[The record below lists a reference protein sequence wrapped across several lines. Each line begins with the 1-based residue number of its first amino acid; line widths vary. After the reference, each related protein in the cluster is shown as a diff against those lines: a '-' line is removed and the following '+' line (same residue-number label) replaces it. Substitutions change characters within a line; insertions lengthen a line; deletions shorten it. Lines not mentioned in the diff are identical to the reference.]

1 MILGVHPLWLLW
13 GAAVAVAVALCRSG
27 WGQAR
32 PMQLCAVLSLL
43 SHVLIAASVAV
54 VGLPGGSSHAPPEE
68 RVRIVR
74 FESQG
79 ASDDLSDLSL
89 EEFADAI
96 APEPTLTELNQTKLS
111 PNEHVSLE
119 ATADPTP
126 APPAALD
133 SATDSQPIPLLP
145 TAALAL
151 HAFAQP
157 SPPEAAP
164 RVASSAPDL
173 AKPNPLASTAE
184 SPPEALVPLD
194 RSVAEA
200 PIEPAAA
207 SAADPAVPL
216 TARPPTPG
224 LVALPSRTGGPS
236 ARPFEAAM
244 PLHRPTPAVYRMRLD
259 PDRSA
264 TIDQLGGSADTE
276 AAVRKAL
283 AWLASQQEPDG
294 SWNAVRHGAG
304 RGQDASGQ
312 GREAAGGRAD
322 CGLTGLSLLAFL
334 GAGHSPLEGEHRTT
348 VSKGIAYL
356 IGKQA
361 PDGNLAGDARLY
373 EFMYC
378 HAMAAFALAEC
389 YAMTGDE
396 RLAAPVRRALDY
408 TWAAQDRRGG
418 GWRYQPGDA
427 GDMSVFGWQLM
438 ALQSGE
444 RGGLPIPEERRRL
457 LRHFVQSHAI
467 GSAGGLSS
475 YRMGEPPSA
484 SMTAEA
490 WYCRQLLGVDFADAA
505 RGEAVDRIFGQLPGR
520 GPVDDY
526 CWYYAT
532 LALHR
537 SGGAAWERWNEA
549 LQTELVRSQDR
560 APGLAGSWPPR
571 GAWGGHGGRVYSTA
585 VAALCLEV
593 YYRYSAAPGE
603 AAAPWTVRRDSP
615 GPISR

>member
-96 APEPTLTELNQTKLS
+96 APEPTLKERNHSEPS

-119 ATADPTP
+119 AASESTP
-126 APPAALD
+126 APPPAVASTPDLE
-133 SATDSQPIPLLP
+133 PIPLLP

-151 HAFAQP
+151 SPLEHAPPPEPAARVP
-157 SPPEAAP
+157 SPAA
-164 RVASSAPDL
+164 DL
-173 AKPNPLASTAE
+173 AKPNPLALAVE
-184 SPPEALVPLD
+184 PPPEALVPLA
-194 RSVAEA
+194 RNVAEA
-200 PIEPAAA
+200 RLEPAAA
-207 SAADPAVPL
+207 SAAALIVPL
-216 TARPPTPG
+216 TAPPAMPG
-224 LVALPSRTGGPS
+224 LVALPSRSAVAS
-236 ARPFEAAM
+236 ARPFEAAT

-259 PDRSA
+259 PERSA
-264 TIDQLGGSADTE
+264 SIDQLGGSADTE
-276 AAVRKAL
+276 AAVRRAL

-322 CGLTGLSLLAFL
+322 CGVTGLSILAFL
-334 GAGHSPLEGEHRTT
+334 GAGHSPLEGEHRAA
-348 VSKGIAYL
+348 VSKGVGYL
-356 IGKQA
+356 VGKQA

-396 RLAAPVRRALDY
+396 RLAGPVRQALDY
-408 TWAAQDRRGG
+408 TWNAQDRRGG

-457 LRHFVQSHAI
+457 LRRFVQSHAV

-475 YRMGEPPSA
+475 YRMGEAPSA

-490 WYCRQLLGVDFADAA
+490 WYCRQLLGVDLADAA
-505 RGEAVDRIFGQLPGR
+505 SGEAVDRIFGQLPGR
-520 GPVDDY
+520 GAVDDY

-537 SGGAAWERWNEA
+537 SGGPAWERWNEA
-549 LQTELVRSQDR
+549 LQNELVRSQDR

-593 YYRYSAAPGE
+593 YYRYSAASGE
-603 AAAPWTVRRDSP
+603 PAAPWTVRRDSP